1 MKKPSNMTDAEW
13 KAYRARV
20 ARRQADPGYADRVA
34 KRKATPEEPLIT
46 VQVGAMTAEVEP
58 GPDKKFGTPDDA
70 VDITPLASLSKNKLL
85 KLAKNKG
92 IEVPKNAS
100 KEEILDLLN

>member
-20 ARRQADPGYADRVA
+20 ARRKADPKYAERVA
-34 KRKATPEEPLIT
+34 RRGAASEEPLIT
-46 VQVGAMTAEVEP
+46 VQVGAMTAEIEP

-70 VDITPLASLSKNKLL
+70 VDITPLASLSKSKLL
-85 KLAKNKG
+85 KIAKNKG